1 MLKKLIDFTKNWK
14 NRSLLHIAG
23 GILIAFLPNLI
34 LGNLIGLIIGVWL
47 CALVSHLWELEQ
59 VRSYKAKYSQGD
71 ILLTMLG
78 GLIIGLIL

>member
-34 LGNLIGLIIGVWL
+34 LGNLTGLIIGVWL
-47 CALVSHLWELEQ
+47 CALVSHL
-59 VRSYKAKYSQGD
+59 KAKYSQGD